1 MKISELFKNNKC
13 VFSFEVFP
21 PKKDTSADSIYKTLD
36 SLKALSPDF
45 ISVTYGA
52 GGTNGDNI
60 TGEIASYIN
69 KAKQLTELYHYF
81 GNHPQKLHDKFLNLL
96 EDSDGK
102 TQFWGVL
109 RSYVDAAFDNATE
122 KIKSKYPDLTDSE
135 ITVICML
142 LCDFSN
148 VLISVYMGYKSPHYV
163 YNKKKMIALF

>member
-60 TGEIASYIN
+60 TGEIASYIKN
-69 KAKQLTELYHYF
+69 SLGIASAAHLTCVS
-81 GNHPQKLHDKFLNLL
+81 NSK
-96 EDSDGK
+96 EDID
-102 TQFWGVL
+102 TIL
-109 RSYVDAAFDNATE
+109 DDL
-122 KIKSKYPDLTDSE
+122 KSKG
-135 ITVICML
+135 V
-142 LCDFSN
+142 
-148 VLISVYMGYKSPHYV
+148 
-163 YNKKKMIALF
+163 